1 MRTPGAMQ
9 LKRTSVNIIDG
20 NYAES
25 DNEQQ
30 HQQQRSKA
38 KDEDQDQDWLDFRF

>member
-1 MRTPGAMQ
+1 MQ
-9 LKRTSVNIIDG
+9 LKRTYVNMIDG
-20 NYAES
+20 NNAES

-38 KDEDQDQDWLDFRF
+38 NDEYQDQDWLDFGF